1 MKTIVQDEYGSPD
14 VLKLWDIGKPETK
27 DNEVLVHVHAAGVNP
42 GDWAIMSGL
51 PYIAR
56 PVYGLRKPKNA
67 VRGTDVAGTVE
78 TVGTGV
84 RRLQPGDEV
93 FGLCSGLG
101 GAFAEYASVSE
112 DALALKPT
120 NLSFEQAAAVP
131 TAGLVALQALR
142 DHGGVRAGQKVLIN
156 GASGGIGTFA
166 VQIAKA
172 LGAEVTGVCSTRNVD
187 LVRSIGADHVIDYT
201 WEDFTQKDQR
211 YDFILDNVANHSLS
225 DLRRALTPTGT
236 LVPNSGGFDNHWFA
250 SGGRVI
256 SAHVLNRFVSHR
268 LRPFLVSPKFE
279 DLLVLKEMI
288 EAGKMTPVID
298 RTYPL
303 SETSQAIGH
312 VGEGHARGK
321 VVITL

>member
-78 TVGTGV
+78 AVGTGV

-236 LVPNSGGFDNHWFA
+236 LVPNGGGFDNHWFA

-256 SAHVLNRFVSHR
+256 SAHVLKRFVSHR